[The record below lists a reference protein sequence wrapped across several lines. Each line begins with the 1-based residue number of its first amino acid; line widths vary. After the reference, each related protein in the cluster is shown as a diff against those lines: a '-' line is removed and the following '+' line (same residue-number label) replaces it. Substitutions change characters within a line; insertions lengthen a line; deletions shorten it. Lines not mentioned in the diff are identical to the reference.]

1 MQEARNAW
9 HRSES
14 HRSSRALYPSARR
27 TGGLEVPV
35 QPLHLRTLARGCVV
49 SLPSL
54 LDARSLLS
62 LPRFGGLTKA
72 DFANACIP
80 LSTAKSAGLAQ
91 GATLHPLQ
99 QKEGKMPLQQVRAKV
114 IYQRV

>member
-1 MQEARNAW
+1 MK
-9 HRSES
+9 
-14 HRSSRALYPSARR
+14 
-27 TGGLEVPV
+27 
-35 QPLHLRTLARGCVV
+35 V
-49 SLPSL
+49 SLKR
-54 LDARSLLS
+54 AA
-62 LPRFGGLTKA
+62 GLNSA

-114 IYQRV
+114 IISTLSLNTQIGLESRAPPLALCQEPP